1 MFLRFFDILYSLNFI
16 NPFCNPGLFAN
27 LSRGEPK
34 TLQRIT
40 CDNTKNC
47 EIIAGGR

>member
-27 LSRGEPK
+27 MSRGEPK
-34 TLQRIT
+34 PLL
-40 CDNTKNC
+40 
-47 EIIAGGR
+47 